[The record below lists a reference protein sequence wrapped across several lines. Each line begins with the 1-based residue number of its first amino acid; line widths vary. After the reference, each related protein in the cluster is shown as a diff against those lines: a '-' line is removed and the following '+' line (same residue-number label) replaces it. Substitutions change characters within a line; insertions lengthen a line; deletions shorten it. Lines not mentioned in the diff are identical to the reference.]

1 MRKRAIEICELF
13 PQIGRIRV
21 EANQGGETWHSV
33 FHDMPVKVVI
43 HHEQVPKKV
52 RASHLLNHYQRKA
65 RKSVAKGKSESVRGD
80 PDGRGIN
87 TQKNTKIIPQR
98 SVEVG

>member
-52 RASHLLNHYQRKA
+52 RASHLLNHYQRNRVLHVKHLPELEA
-65 RKSVAKGKSESVRGD
+65 QMLAFPNVLNDDTNGSASCRERV
-80 PDGRGIN
+80 
-87 TQKNTKIIPQR
+87 
-98 SVEVG
+98 